1 MKEKIISFLLIG
13 ALLFSC
19 NGVFD
24 KENLTAINPDDVWND
39 FGLAQAYVDNL
50 YAKFMPGWNYNTGEH
65 SDEAAPKNDS
75 QTMTA
80 LLKGQLTTNS
90 VNYWPYGDIRK
101 INILLEQVESGTLT
115 SDEVAVL
122 KGQALFWRA
131 WVYFRMVK
139 NYGGVPL
146 VLEVQNR
153 EDGEA
158 LKVSRNKTSECIAQ
172 IVKDLDDAASM
183 LPDKW
188 SGVDYGRIDK
198 GAVLAVKGRV
208 LLHYASPQFNPS
220 NDMGRWTEAYNANQE
235 AYDFLKAQGKAL
247 HPDYAS
253 IWFSEL
259 NSEAVMV
266 HRYFNPGHT
275 SNQNS
280 MRPLYATRDDVNAD
294 RPTLELV
301 NAFPM
306 NDGSDFNPEAGYSG
320 FWQNRD
326 DRFYATIAYPGSDYG
341 LPFYNGDYL
350 WSYFYM
356 HSNGTERPYEE
367 LKYGMRGNIWTG
379 FYRMKALDKTLS
391 HATVDQCALD
401 WIEIRF
407 AEVMLNYAEAA
418 NETGHT
424 AEALDMLYQIRE
436 RAGIEEGSGNYG
448 ITENDKDGVRER
460 IVKERFVELAFEG
473 KRFED
478 LRRWRRFDYLNNL
491 KVRHGLRI
499 LIDDVNDGPDGK
511 DNVDDFADK
520 FTYRVYD
527 LETLQGEQFNL
538 KDEYYF
544 YAIPQVH
551 LSQNSNLEQTQGWDG
566 GTFDPLQ

>member
-1 MKEKIISFLLIG
+1 MKSKILSLLLVG
-13 ALLFSC
+13 SLLFSC
-19 NGVFD
+19 NSVFD

-50 YAKFMPGWNYNTGEH
+50 YATFMPGWNYNSGQN
-65 SDEAAPKNDS
+65 SDESPSSNGQNMNAV
-75 QTMTA
+75 
-80 LLKGQLTTNS
+80 LKGQLLTNS

-101 INILLEQVESGTLT
+101 INILLEQVETGTLA

-131 WVYFRMVK
+131 WAYFGMVK

-153 EDGEA
+153 EDGDA

-172 IVKDLDDAASM
+172 IVKDLDDAAGM

-188 SGVDYGRIDK
+188 TGANYGRIDK

-220 NDMGRWTEAYNANQE
+220 NDMTRWAAAYDANKE
-235 AYDFLKAQGKAL
+235 AYDFLKGQGKAL
-247 HPDYAS
+247 HHDFAG

-259 NSEAVMV
+259 NSETVMV

-275 SNQNS
+275 NNQNI
-280 MRPLYATRDDVNAD
+280 MRPLYATKDAVGGD
-294 RPTLELV
+294 RPSLELV

-306 NDGSDFNPEAGYSG
+306 KDGSDFDPAGGYEG

-341 LPFYNGDYL
+341 LPELDGDYL
-350 WSYFYM
+350 WSYFYND
-356 HSNGTERPYEE
+356 NGTERPYEE
-367 LKYGMRGNIWTG
+367 YKYGTRGNIWTG
-379 FYRMKALDKTLS
+379 FYRAKALDKSLHGS
-391 HATVDQCALD
+391 VVDLCEVD
-401 WIEIRF
+401 WIEIRL

-418 NETGHT
+418 NEAGHT
-424 AEALDMLYQIRE
+424 TEALDMLYQIRE

-448 ITENDKDGVRER
+448 IAESDKDMLRET
-460 IVKERFVELAFEG
+460 IMKERFVELAFEG
-473 KRFED
+473 KRFDD
-478 LRRWRRFDYLNNL
+478 LRRWRRFDYLNDL

-499 LIDDVNDGPDGK
+499 MVDDVNQGPDGTDDVND
-511 DNVDDFADK
+511 FADQ
-520 FTYRVYD
+520 FTYTVFD
-527 LETLQGEQFNL
+527 VETLEGEQFNL
-538 KDEYYF
+538 KEEYYF

-551 LSQNSNLEQTQGWDG
+551 LSQNSNLEQTQGWDN